1 MGGLAEFYHPGREYY
16 VRVASRYYKGP
27 ELLVDL
33 QLYDYTLDIWS
44 LGCMLAGMV
53 FKKEPFFHG
62 ADNYDQLVKIV
73 NVLGSEGLSAYA
85 YKYNLD
91 LDPHFEEGCSRKRGG
106 PGSAG
111 QDADLRPRHADP
123 PPGGHGPPLL
133 CAREGRH
140 SQRPVA
146 EAARGPPA
154 ATREQHR
161 GTAGDELSA

>member
-1 MGGLAEFYHPGREYY
+1 MG
-16 VRVASRYYKGP
+16 YKGP

-91 LDPHFEEGCSRKRGG
+91 LDPLYHPGQLGPRQCGG

-111 QDADLRPRHADP
+111 QDAELRPRHAHP
-123 PPGGHGPPLL
+123 SPGGHGPPLL
-133 CAREGRH
+133 RAREGRH
-140 SQRPVA
+140 SQ
-146 EAARGPPA
+146 
-154 ATREQHR
+154 
-161 GTAGDELSA
+161 